1 VRSRATRG
9 LALCSGVVLNL
20 AGGGLLLWAS
30 FLFIFYGYCEDY
42 CDKPERTVA
51 GALGESL
58 PSAIGALALMTAAS
72 YVFMRTSGSRR
83 PTAFKALGLGIVSGA
98 ALLLGTWLIAY
109 PAGAVIDSDSAASF
123 IVAMVAFAGI
133 WQWATIRL
141 ARR

>member
-58 PSAIGALALMTAAS
+58 PSAVGALALMTAAS
-72 YVFMRTSGSRR
+72 YVFMEVAGIRFDTSSAQRTGSRWQNERR
-83 PTAFKALGLGIVSGA
+83 PTAGFTVRHPPGL
-98 ALLLGTWLIAY
+98 
-109 PAGAVIDSDSAASF
+109 
-123 IVAMVAFAGI
+123 
-133 WQWATIRL
+133 
-141 ARR
+141 